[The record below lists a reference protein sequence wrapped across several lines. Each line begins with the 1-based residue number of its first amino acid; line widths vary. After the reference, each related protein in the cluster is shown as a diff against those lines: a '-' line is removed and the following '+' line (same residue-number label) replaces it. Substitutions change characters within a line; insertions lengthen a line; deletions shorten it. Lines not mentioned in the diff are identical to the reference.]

1 MKKLIISMLALF
13 PGLML
18 AQSVAITTDH
28 TNAAYA
34 CSQPA
39 KFTVQVLG
47 ADKNLLKTGRLTV
60 NLSNFGPRVITN
72 VIFDLAQ
79 GNPVTCTGTLDQPGI
94 LKCVASIKLDK
105 DYCRGIYGAA
115 YEPEKIVAGSKRPAD
130 FDAFWNAATKKLD
143 AEVPLDARVE
153 RLDKSCNEKHES
165 FRVSFATFDHARVYG
180 FLTVPKGAGPFPV
193 SVNVPGAGPGV
204 IGPDTGMAD
213 RGFIRL
219 VMNVHPFEP
228 ATTTD
233 AQKQLYDEQDKRL
246 TAQFG
251 APRYC
256 QSGATKCETYFYYR
270 IILGINRAVN
280 WLATRPD
287 VDKTRFFYSGT
298 SQGGGFGFILC
309 GLNRHFT
316 RGAIYVPAITD
327 LLGFQQGRDSGW
339 PKLVENVKAG
349 DKTAATKVAPSFD
362 GAHFA
367 ARITCPVRVAVG
379 FSDETCPPAAVYTG
393 YNALRVADKAII
405 HGLGMPHKVF
415 PEIYNQ
421 IDNQWLYAA
430 SGPSVGPKKK

>member
-1 MKKLIISMLALF
+1 MKKLMTSLLALV
-13 PGLML
+13 PALVL

-28 TNAAYA
+28 TNAVYV
-34 CSQPA
+34 CGQPA
-39 KFTVQVLG
+39 TFTARVLG
-47 ADKNLLKTGRLTV
+47 ADQQLLKTGRLAV
-60 NLSNFGPRVITN
+60 SLSNFGPQILTN
-72 VIFDLAQ
+72 ATFDLAQ
-79 GNPVTCTGTLDQPGI
+79 GNPVTCTGTLNRPGL

-105 DYCRGIYGAA
+105 DYRGVYGAA
-115 YEPEKIVAGSKRPAD
+115 YEPEKIVAGSPRPAD
-130 FDAFWNAATKKLD
+130 FDAFWDAAVKKLEAGVPVD
-143 AEVPLDARVE
+143 AQVE
-153 RLDKSCNEKHES
+153 RLDKFCNEKHEG

-180 FLTVPKGAGPFPV
+180 FLAVPKGTGPFPV

-213 RGFIRL
+213 RGFLRL

-228 ATTTD
+228 AATAD

-246 TAQFG
+246 NAQFG
-251 APRYC
+251 VPRYC
-256 QSGATKCETYFYYR
+256 QSGAAGRETYFYYR

-280 WLATRPD
+280 WLAARPD
-287 VDKTRFFYSGT
+287 ADPARFFYSGT

-339 PKLVENVKAG
+339 PKLIENMRAEDKA
-349 DKTAATKVAPSFD
+349 AATKVAPYFD

-379 FSDETCPPAAVYTG
+379 FSDETCPPAAVYAG
-393 YNALRVADKAII
+393 YNALRVTDKAIV

-421 IDNQWLYAA
+421 IDSQWLYAPPVA
-430 SGPSVGPKKK
+430 AAGRK